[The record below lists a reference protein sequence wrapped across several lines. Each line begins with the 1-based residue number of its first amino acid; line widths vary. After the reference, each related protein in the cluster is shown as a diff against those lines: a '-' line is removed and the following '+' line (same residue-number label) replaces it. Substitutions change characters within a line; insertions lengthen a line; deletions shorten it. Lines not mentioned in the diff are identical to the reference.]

1 MNVAISALRSSETRV
16 LIRPFVKTGLK
27 MYASKRMFVVT
38 ELKLGFAPDLDHAL
52 WKLAAGFD
60 F

>member
-1 MNVAISALRSSETRV
+1 MEVTISALRSSETRV
-16 LIRPFVKTGLK
+16 LIRPFLKTGLK
-27 MYASKRMFVVT
+27 MYASERLFVVT
-38 ELKLGFAPDLDHAL
+38 ELKLGFAPDLEHAV